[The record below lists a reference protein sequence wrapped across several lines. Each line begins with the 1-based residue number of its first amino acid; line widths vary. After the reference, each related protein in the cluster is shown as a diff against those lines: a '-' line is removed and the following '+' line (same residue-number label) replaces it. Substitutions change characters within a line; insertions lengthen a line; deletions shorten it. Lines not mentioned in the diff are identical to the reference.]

1 MNAWCK
7 STTTKRKVWKF
18 QSWDNSNTIRVKRNH
33 RLWQQRQS
41 SSKKCQTHVISV
53 SNFYHFISWAKT
65 ECYMW
70 HNINKVSFLSFQAC
84 LWSKVWCG
92 NTVKCRTIAWS
103 ASFFHSV
110 RISRLWW
117 TSKLSLL
124 KLFYDIH
131 EEKDDEGNDDE
142 ERRSKKQQQFSHAST
157 YAITFD
163 ILLTFCKI
171 LTHSHISYDTCSGCG
186 E

>member
-1 MNAWCK
+1 MSVICK
-7 STTTKRKVWKF
+7 
-18 QSWDNSNTIRVKRNH
+18 
-33 RLWQQRQS
+33 
-41 SSKKCQTHVISV
+41 THVISV
-53 SNFYHFISWAKT
+53 SNFYYFISWAKT

-70 HNINKVSFLSFQAC
+70 HNINKVSFLSLQAC

-186 E
+186 EWMETSLFLLHTRDMN